1 MPVRLQTFLDYGF
14 RPFFLLNGIFAVL
27 VVLMWTLLLHG
38 EWPSGPASFA
48 LWHAHE
54 MLVGFAMATVAGF
67 LLTAIPNWTGRPRL
81 EGQLLGWLVL
91 AWLCGR
97 AAMAASGV
105 LPAWFVAPVDL
116 AFPLLL
122 FLFVLQEI
130 VSAGN
135 RRNYPIIA
143 ITAMLLLLN
152 LLYHLG
158 AAGRLP
164 GTDRTAIYLMTHTIL
179 LLITVIGGRVIPNF
193 TANWMRNHNVA
204 RVPTNNV
211 TVDRLTILATVLVGL
226 AASLAQYGPVTG
238 LLAVPAAVLHGV
250 RLGAWRGLATRAEP
264 LLLVLHIAYAW
275 LPIGYALMACAAFGW
290 VFPAT
295 AALHALTVGAIGTMI
310 LAMMTRVPLGHT
322 GRPLRASRLTAVAYV
337 VLTFAVVIRVLGPI
351 AGPAYPRMIDASA
364 AAWVLAFAIFI
375 FQYWPILTRPRVSR
389 ESAQ

>member
-1 MPVRLQTFLDYGF
+1 MPSRLHTFLDYGF
-14 RPFFLLNGIFAVL
+14 RPFFLLNGIFAVV
-27 VVLMWTLLLHG
+27 VVLLWTLLLHG
-38 EWPSGPASFA
+38 AWASGPANFA

-81 EGQLLGWLVL
+81 EGHVLAWLVL
-91 AWLCGR
+91 AWLIGR

-143 ITAMLLLLN
+143 ITALLLLLN

-158 AAGRLP
+158 AAGRVP
-164 GTDRTAIYLMTHTIL
+164 NGDRTAIYLMTHTIL

-193 TANWMRNHNVA
+193 TANWMRNHHIA
-204 RVPTNNV
+204 RVPANNA
-211 TVDRLTILATVLVGL
+211 TVDRLAILATVLAGL
-226 AASLAQYGPVTG
+226 AASMAQGGMLTGSLA
-238 LLAVPAAVLHGV
+238 LAAAVLHGL
-250 RLGAWRGLATRAEP
+250 RLAAWRGLATRAEP
-264 LLLVLHIAYAW
+264 LLMILHVAYAW

-290 VFPAT
+290 VFPPT

-322 GRPLRASRLTAVAYV
+322 GRPLHASGLTVAAYV
-337 VLTFAVVIRVLGPI
+337 ALTLAVIIRVAGPL

-364 AAWVLAFAIFI
+364 AAWILAFAIFSA
-375 FQYWPILTRPRVSR
+375 QYWPILTRPRVS
-389 ESAQ
+389 

>member
-14 RPFFLLNGIFAVL
+14 RPFFLLNGIFAVVV
-27 VVLMWTLLLHG
+27 VVLWTLLLHG
-38 EWPSGPASFA
+38 AWTSGPGNFA

-54 MLVGFAMATVAGF
+54 MLVGFAMATIAGF
-67 LLTAIPNWTGRPRL
+67 LLTAIPNWTGRERL
-81 EGQLLGWLVL
+81 NGHLLGWLVL

-97 AAMAASGV
+97 AAMAASGM

-143 ITAMLLLLN
+143 ITAVLLLLN

-158 AAGRLP
+158 AAGRVP
-164 GTDRTAIYLMTHTIL
+164 GGGRAAIYLMTHTIL

-193 TANWMRNHNVA
+193 TANWMRNHNIA
-204 RVPTNNV
+204 RVPANDT
-211 TVDRLTILATVLVGL
+211 TVDRLTILVTVLVGL
-226 AASLAQYGPVTG
+226 ASSFSQAGTLTGSLA
-238 LLAVPAAVLHGV
+238 LAAAVLHGV
-250 RLGAWRGLATRAEP
+250 RLAAWRGLATRTEP
-264 LLLVLHIAYAW
+264 LLLVLHVAYAW
-275 LPIGYALMACAAFGW
+275 LPLGYALMACAAFGFL
-290 VFPAT
+290 VPPT

-322 GRPLRASRLTAVAYV
+322 GRPLHASRLTVMAYV
-337 VLTFAVVIRVLGPI
+337 VLTLAVIIRVAGPL

-364 AAWVLAFAIFI
+364 AAWVLAFAIFS
-375 FQYWPILTRPRVSR
+375 FQYWPILTRPRVS
-389 ESAQ
+389 

>member
-1 MPVRLQTFLDYGF
+1 MPLRLQTLLDYGF
-14 RPFFLLNGIFAVL
+14 RPFFLLNGLFAAL
-27 VVLMWTLLLHG
+27 VVFLWILLLHG
-38 EWPSGPASFA
+38 QWSSGPTNFA

-54 MLVGFAMATVAGF
+54 MVVGFAMATVAGF

-81 EGQLLGWLVL
+81 EGRLLGWLVL

-97 AAMAASGV
+97 VAMAAAGV
-105 LPAWFVAPVDL
+105 LPAWIVAPVDL

-135 RRNYPIIA
+135 RRNYPIIG
-143 ITAMLLLLN
+143 ITAILLLLN

-158 AAGRLP
+158 AGGRLP
-164 GTDRTAIYLMTHTIL
+164 DADRTAIYLMTHTIL

-204 RVPTNNV
+204 PVPTTNV
-211 TVDRLTILATVLVGL
+211 TVDRMTILATVLVGL
-226 AASLAQYGPVTG
+226 AASLTQPGPVTG
-238 LLAVPAAVLHGV
+238 LMAIGAAVLHGL
-250 RLGAWRGLATRAEP
+250 RLGAWRGLATRGEP
-264 LLLVLHIAYAW
+264 LLLILHVAYAW

-290 VFPAT
+290 LFPPT

-322 GRPLRASRLTAVAYV
+322 GRPLHASRLTVVAYV
-337 VLTFAVVIRVLGPI
+337 ALTIAVIVRVLGPL
-351 AGPAYPRMIDASA
+351 AGAAYPAMIDLSA
-364 AAWVLAFAIFI
+364 AAWILAFAIFS
-375 FQYWPILTRPRVSR
+375 FQYWPILTRPRVS
-389 ESAQ
+389 

>member
-1 MPVRLQTFLDYGF
+1 MSVRLQTCLDYGF
-14 RPFFLLNGIFAVL
+14 RPFFLLNGIFAAA
-27 VVLMWTLLLHG
+27 VVLLWTLMLHG
-38 EWPSGPASFA
+38 EWPSGPANFA

-97 AAMAASGV
+97 AVMAASGI
-105 LPAWFVAPVDL
+105 LPAWLVAPVDL

-143 ITAMLLLLN
+143 ITAVLLLLN

-158 AAGRLP
+158 VAERLP
-164 GTDRTAIYLMTHTIL
+164 NAERTAIYLMTHTIL

-193 TANWMRNHNVA
+193 TANWLRNRGVP
-204 RVPTNNV
+204 RVPANNA
-211 TVDRLTILATVLVGL
+211 TVDRLTIAATVLVGL
-226 AASLAQYGPVTG
+226 AASLMQPGPATG
-238 LLAVPAAVLHGV
+238 FLAIVAAVLHAV

-264 LLLVLHIAYAW
+264 LLLILHVAYAW

-290 VFPAT
+290 VFPPT

-322 GRPLRASRLTAVAYV
+322 GRPLHASRLTVLAYV
-337 VLTFAVVIRVLGPI
+337 VLTLAVVMRVFGPL
-351 AGPAYPRMIDASA
+351 AGSAYSMMIDVSA
-364 AAWVLAFAIFI
+364 AAWILAFAVFV
-375 FQYWPILTRPRVSR
+375 FQYWPILTRPRIS
-389 ESAQ
+389 

>member
-1 MPVRLQTFLDYGF
+1 MHFRLTTLLDYGF
-14 RPFFLLNGIFAVL
+14 RPFFLLNGIFAIV
-27 VVLMWTLLLHG
+27 VVLLWTLLWHG
-38 EWPSGPASFA
+38 GWPSGPENFA

-81 EGQLLGWLVL
+81 EGWLLGWLVL

-97 AAMAASGV
+97 IAMATSGF

-143 ITAMLLLLN
+143 ITLVLLLLN

-158 AAGRLP
+158 AAGRVP
-164 GTDRTAIYLMTHTIL
+164 GADRTAIYLMTHTIL
-179 LLITVIGGRVIPNF
+179 LLITVIAGRVIPNF
-193 TANWMRNHNVA
+193 TANWMRNHGVP
-204 RVPTNNV
+204 RVPANN
-211 TVDRLTILATVLVGL
+211 TTIDRLTILATVLVGL
-226 AASLAQYGPVTG
+226 AASFLEAGKLTGVLA
-238 LLAVPAAVLHGV
+238 LSAAAVPGV
-250 RLGAWRGLATRAEP
+250 RLSAWRGLAIRTEP
-264 LLLVLHIAYAW
+264 LLLVLHVAYAW
-275 LPIGYALMACAAFGW
+275 LPIGYALMASAAFGFL
-290 VFPAT
+290 VPPT

-322 GRPLRASRLTAVAYV
+322 GRPLHASRLTVVAYV
-337 VLTFAVVIRVLGPI
+337 VLTLAVMLRVLGPL
-351 AGPAYPRMIDASA
+351 AGSAYPHMIDASA
-364 AAWVLAFAIFI
+364 AAWVLAFAIFV
-375 FQYWPILTRPRVSR
+375 FQYWPILTRPRVS
-389 ESAQ
+389 